1 MTKKEKTRTKVIF
14 LFEED
19 EPNKEEMGQ
28 FTTEFNAFIT
38 VDSQLKNEKSSN
50 RKRYLKRAITA
61 LFKNGGRREAR
72 TPDIFLVREALY
84 QLSYAP
90 ENLFNCRA
98 SKGSFFITRLRLWAT
113 EQVL

>member
-1 MTKKEKTRTKVIF
+1 MWGWKYALKKT
-14 LFEED
+14 
-19 EPNKEEMGQ
+19 P
-28 FTTEFNAFIT
+28 
-38 VDSQLKNEKSSN
+38 
-50 RKRYLKRAITA
+50 KRV
-61 LFKNGGRREAR
+61 FNGGRREAR